1 MEWDDYKRLC
11 DSPRTFSRWM
21 LEQCVELLASE
32 TELRDAL
39 IRSMCAAPLDR
50 PIDHRGD
57 PRTDMFEVV
66 LVPEEARAIHG
77 IIEAAVREGRT
88 TGSTKSRGLGGFE
101 EAWREYVVYVELNEG
116 QLLRGGAMGNASKVV
131 TSLVDAFNAS
141 DMARIMSHFTEESVY
156 HNIPTA
162 PVTGNKAIREVIE
175 NFMGMS
181 SKVDWEVQHLVE
193 GSNGVVLTERVDRFM
208 INGKW
213 IALPVMGTFEVANG
227 KIKAWRDYFDMNQF
241 QSQLAG

>member
-1 MEWDDYKRLC
+1 
-11 DSPRTFSRWM
+11 M
-21 LEQCVELLASE
+21 LEQCVELLDDPQ
-32 TELRDAL
+32 TQLRDAL
-39 IRSMCAAPLDR
+39 IRSMCAAPLDK

-66 LVPEEARAIHG
+66 LVPDDARAIHR
-77 IIEAAVREGRT
+77 IIGAAVREGRT
-88 TGSTKSRGLGGFE
+88 TRSTKPRGLGGFE
-101 EAWREYVVYVELNEG
+101 EAWREYVVYVERNEG
-116 QLLRGGAMGNASKVV
+116 QLQRGGAMGNASKVV

-141 DMARIMSHFTEESVY
+141 DMARIMNHFTEESVY
-156 HNIPTA
+156 HNIPVA
-162 PVTGNKAIREVIE
+162 PVTGSKAIREVIQ

-181 SKVDWEVQHLVE
+181 SKVDWEVLHLVE